1 MWVVALTVGIAVVL
15 VVCWLCCYESGR
27 AAQWEEDNL
36 GVRRS

>member
-1 MWVVALTVGIAVVL
+1 MWVVALTVGITAAL
-15 VVCWLCCYESGR
+15 VCWLCCYGSGR

>member
-1 MWVVALTVGIAVVL
+1 MWVVALTVSIAL
-15 VVCWLCCYESGR
+15 ALLCWLCCSASGR